1 MVGKRRR
8 ADLGG
13 SSRLPISGAS
23 RSGSSIYREML
34 AEAGVADGR
43 RDGASSE
50 RPLKRR
56 RQGEG
61 RKAEEAQGSTSAKG
75 KTVVM
80 VDDDEGEDESDEDVD
95 FQDVPLPPPTMQTL
109 EKDSDEE
116 SDDEDGAAFED
127 VDFAAA
133 LNSSPST
140 KDESK
145 DKDMELNLTAQRAAT
160 TPTKKAGDR
169 RKPISKEERDRR
181 VEIHKVHVLCLLSH
195 AARRNHWCN
204 DPSVQETLRGLVSDS
219 TANYLTPGSH
229 LPQFGQAESLKTG
242 LKQAADMWR
251 TTFEVTERGLK
262 KARWAEDLEHLQQVR
277 FFNWRKAANGD
288 KNLTEIL

>member
-1 MVGKRRR
+1 MPIHGRG
-8 ADLGG
+8 LGCVIARG
-13 SSRLPISGAS
+13 SMS
-23 RSGSSIYREML
+23 
-34 AEAGVADGR
+34 
-43 RDGASSE
+43 
-50 RPLKRR
+50 
-56 RQGEG
+56 
-61 RKAEEAQGSTSAKG
+61 AQGSASAKD
-75 KTVVM
+75 KTVV
-80 VDDDEGEDESDEDVD
+80 VLEDNDEEDDSDEGID
-95 FQDVPLPPPTMQTL
+95 FQDVQLPPPTMQTL

-116 SDDEDGAAFED
+116 SDDDDGAAFED
-127 VDFAAA
+127 VDFSAA

-140 KDESK
+140 KDETRE
-145 DKDMELNLTAQRAAT
+145 KDMELNLTAQRAAT

-181 VEIHKVHVLCLLSH
+181 VEVHKVHLLCLLSH

-204 DPSVQETLRGLVSDS
+204 DPSVQETLRGHVSDS

-251 TTFEVTERGLK
+251 TTFEVSERGLK

-277 FFNWRKAANGD
+277 LFTWPKTPANGD
-288 KNLTEIL
+288 DC